1 MDPVRAL
8 TRLRSCARSMDRSRG
23 WAMLGHPFQNQER
36 TMNTPLQGK
45 TALVTGGARGIGAAI
60 VRRLLAD
67 GANVA
72 ITDVLAEEGRA
83 LAAELGPR
91 SAFIAH
97 DVSSDAAWAEAV
109 AATVKL
115 FGQLDIVVN
124 NAGIYLPGSIEH
136 ADLESVERQMRINQ
150 FGTFL
155 GLRHALAPL
164 RAAGGGS
171 IVNISSIA
179 GLIGFPGAAG
189 YVGTKWAVR
198 GMTKTAALEFAAD
211 HIRVNSVHPG
221 SIETPMTSGSS
232 AEDQAAGI
240 AATPLK
246 RVGQPEEIA
255 AAVAYLVSPGAGFV
269 TGIELTVD
277 GGWVL

>member
-1 MDPVRAL
+1 
-8 TRLRSCARSMDRSRG
+8 
-23 WAMLGHPFQNQER
+23 
-36 TMNTPLQGK
+36 MNTPLQGK

-91 SAFIAH
+91 SVFIAH

-221 SIETPMTSGSS
+221 FIRTPMTKHFP
-232 AEDQAAGI
+232 DNMLRI
-240 AATPLK
+240 PLG
-246 RVGQPEEIA
+246 RPGQPEE
-255 AAVAYLVSPGAGFV
+255 VATFVVFLASDESRYATGAEFV
-269 TGIELTVD
+269 MD
-277 GGWVL
+277 GGLTNDVPHK

>member
-1 MDPVRAL
+1 MD
-8 TRLRSCARSMDRSRG
+8 
-23 WAMLGHPFQNQER
+23 
-36 TMNTPLQGK
+36 TPLQGK

-91 SAFIAH
+91 SVFIAH

-179 GLIGFPGAAG
+179 GLIGFPGRPATSARNGRCAA
-189 YVGTKWAVR
+189 
-198 GMTKTAALEFAAD
+198 
-211 HIRVNSVHPG
+211 
-221 SIETPMTSGSS
+221 
-232 AEDQAAGI
+232 
-240 AATPLK
+240 
-246 RVGQPEEIA
+246 
-255 AAVAYLVSPGAGFV
+255 
-269 TGIELTVD
+269 
-277 GGWVL
+277 